1 MAAPPEKPEPGQAA
15 AAQSPAA
22 PKRKRPTIFRQ
33 PALFFKLL
41 SRRYIRI
48 SLVRW
53 LVLGV
58 VAGLGSGL
66 LAILFYLGLESVSH
80 LLLTHAA
87 GLTLPHPSGES
98 FALTEPGPYRPWLI
112 PVFTTAVGLVT
123 GLLITRFIP
132 EAMDGA
138 TDGTDAMIKAFHKNS
153 GIIRPL
159 VPILKGLTAIATIGS
174 GGSAGQEGP
183 ISQLGAGLG
192 SFLAQKLGLTARQRR
207 ILLLAGAAGGLGAI
221 FRAPLGGAI
230 TAVEVLYSEDFEA
243 EALLPAVVS
252 SVVAYT
258 LFTFFFGTDAILR
271 TPQYVFKSPLEL
283 PFYLVLAV
291 VVSLGARFFLRTFFF
306 FKFQVFGWIQ
316 KKFGLTPSMVLGG
329 LGMGLLG
336 MGYPQFLGGGYGWL
350 ELSVN
355 GQLGLGFL
363 AGLFFGKVLATSLT
377 IGSGLS
383 GGMFAPALFLGG
395 AAGGMVG
402 QAGHWLRPDIV
413 TQPGGYTM
421 VGMATFFAG
430 VAHAP
435 IGPLIM
441 VCEITQGYGL
451 LAPLMLCSAVALVLC
466 DDIHL
471 YENQQANK
479 FASPAHVAD
488 ATNNILEA
496 VPVSSVFVPGRCTIL
511 EEGVTLKALAHII
524 AGTSELVFPVKDEA
538 GRLTG
543 ILAVQDVRNVLFEA
557 SLHDLVLVKELMRK
571 PVAVNPDMSLYDALM
586 LFIETDLSQLPVVA
600 QDHPD
605 TVLGM
610 LSRQHVFRAY
620 SATLKDLKKEE

>member
-1 MAAPPEKPEPGQAA
+1 MPDAATPAGPASEQDRDAPPAG
-15 AAQSPAA
+15 
-22 PKRKRPTIFRQ
+22 RPPSFFRR
-33 PALFFKLL
+33 PRLFWKQLT
-41 SRRYIRI
+41 RRYIRI
-48 SLVRW
+48 GLVRW

-58 VAGLGSGL
+58 VAGLGSGGM
-66 LAILFYLGLESVSH
+66 AILFYLGLESLTQ
-80 LLLTHAA
+80 LLQVRLA
-87 GLTLPHPSGES
+87 GLSLPHPSGEHLLS
-98 FALTEPGPYRPWLI
+98 AVPGPYRPWLI
-112 PVFTTAVGLVT
+112 PIFTTAVGLVT
-123 GLLITRFIP
+123 GLLVTRLIP
-132 EAMDGA
+132 EAVDGA
-138 TDGTDAMIKAFHKNS
+138 TDGTDAMIKAFHHKA
-153 GIIRPL
+153 GVIRPL
-159 VPILKGLTAIATIGS
+159 VPLLKGATAIATISS

-192 SFLAQKLGLTARQRR
+192 SFLGQKLGLTARQRR

-221 FRAPLGGAI
+221 FRAPLGGAL

-271 TPQYVFKSPLEL
+271 TPQYVFDTPLEL

-291 VVSLGARFFLRTFFF
+291 VVSLGARFFLATFFF
-306 FKFQVFGWIQ
+306 FKFKVFGWVQ
-316 KKFGLTPSMVLGG
+316 RRFGLTLSMVLGG
-329 LGMGLLG
+329 LGMGLFG
-336 MGYPQFLGGGYGWL
+336 MCWPQFLGGGYGWL

-355 GQLGLGFL
+355 GHLGMGFL
-363 AGLFFGKVLATSLT
+363 AGLFCGKVLATSLT
-377 IGSGLS
+377 IGSGMS

-395 AAGGMVG
+395 AAGGLVG

-466 DDIHL
+466 DDIRL
-471 YENQQANK
+471 YENQQPNK

-496 VPVSSVFVPGRCTIL
+496 VPVASVFVPGRATIL
-511 EEGVTLKALAHII
+511 EESVTLKALAHII
-524 AGTSELVFPVKDEA
+524 AGTSELVFPVKDGQ

-543 ILAVQDVRNVLFEA
+543 ILAVQDVRAVLFEDA
-557 SLHDLVLVKELMRK
+557 LHDLVLVKELMRK

-586 LFIETDLSQLPVVA
+586 LFLETDLSQLPVVTA
-600 QDHPD
+600 DRPD
-605 TVLGM
+605 MVLGM
-610 LSRQHVFRAY
+610 LDRQHVFRAY
-620 SATLKDLKKEE
+620 TATLKELKKEQ

>member
-1 MAAPPEKPEPGQAA
+1 MDANPTQPR
-15 AAQSPAA
+15 PAA
-22 PKRKRPTIFRQ
+22 SFFRRPRIFWRK
-33 PALFFKLL
+33 LF
-41 SRRYIRI
+41 RRYTRI
-48 SLVRW
+48 GLVRW

-58 VAGLGSGL
+58 VAGLGSGAL
-66 LAILFYLGLESVSH
+66 SIAFFTGLEALSH
-80 LLLTHAA
+80 LLMVHLA
-87 GLTLPHPSGES
+87 GLSLPHPAGES
-98 FALTEPGPYRPWLI
+98 WLQADPGPYRPWLV
-112 PVFTTAVGLVT
+112 PVFTTAVGLIT
-123 GLLITRFIP
+123 GLLVTRLIP

-138 TDGTDAMIKAFHKNS
+138 TDGTDAMIKAFHQKA
-153 GIIRPL
+153 GLIRPL
-159 VPILKGLTAIATIGS
+159 VPLLKGATAILTIAS

-183 ISQLGAGLG
+183 VSQLGAGLG
-192 SFLAQKLGLTARQRR
+192 SFLGQVLRLTARQRR

-258 LFTFFFGTDAILR
+258 LFTFFFGMDAILK
-271 TPQYVFKSPLEL
+271 TPQYIFNDPREL
-283 PFYLVLAV
+283 PFYLGLAV

-306 FKFQVFGWIQ
+306 FKFKVFGKIQ
-316 KKFGLTPSMVLGG
+316 QRFGLTLSMVLGG

-336 MGYPQFLGGGYGWL
+336 MRYPQFLGGGYGWI

-355 GQLGLGFL
+355 GQLGLMFL
-363 AGLFFGKVLATSLT
+363 IGLFFGKVLATSLT

-383 GGMFAPALFLGG
+383 GGMFAPSLFLGG
-395 AAGGMVG
+395 AAGGMAGQVG
-402 QAGHWLRPDIV
+402 HMLRPDIV

-421 VGMATFFAG
+421 VGMAAFFAG

-435 IGPLIM
+435 LGPLVM

-451 LAPLMLCSAVALVLC
+451 LAPLMLCSAVAMVLC

-479 FASPAHVAD
+479 FTSPAHVAD

-496 VPVSSVFVPGRCTIL
+496 VPVSSVFTPGKVTIL
-511 EEGVTLKALAHII
+511 EENVSLRALAHII
-524 AGTSELVFPVKDEA
+524 SGTRALVFPVKNHRGE
-538 GRLTG
+538 LTG
-543 ILAVQDVRNVLFEA
+543 LLSLQDVRNVLFEE
-557 SLHDLVLVKELMRK
+557 SLHELVLVKELMR
-571 PVAVNPDMSLYDALM
+571 PAVVVSPDMALYDALM
-586 LFIETDLSQLPVVA
+586 LFLETELSQLPVTE
-600 QDHPD
+600 QERPD

-610 LSRQHVFRAY
+610 LDRQHVFRAY
-620 SATLKDLKKEE
+620 AHTLRELKKEEA

>member
-1 MAAPPEKPEPGQAA
+1 MNPPP
-15 AAQSPAA
+15 S
-22 PKRKRPTIFRQ
+22 PKRPAPTLLRRPRVYW
-33 PALFFKLL
+33 
-41 SRRYIRI
+41 RRLMRRI
-48 SLVRW
+48 VRLGLMRW
-53 LVLGV
+53 LALGV
-58 VAGLGSGL
+58 VAGIGSGI
-66 LAILFYLGLESVSH
+66 LACLFYLGLEH
-80 LLLTHAA
+80 LSSLLQVRLA
-87 GLTLPHPSGES
+87 GLTLPHPSGEGLGE
-98 FALTEPGPYRPWLI
+98 ALPGPFRPWLI
-112 PVFTTAVGLVT
+112 PVFTTSVGLIT
-123 GLLITRFIP
+123 GFLVTRFIP

-138 TDGTDAMIKAFHKNS
+138 TDGTDAMIRAFHKKA

-159 VPILKGLTAIATIGS
+159 VPLVKGATAIATIAA

-192 SFLAQKLGLTARQRR
+192 SFLAQMLHLTARQRR

-252 SVVAYT
+252 AVVAHT
-258 LFTFFFGTDAILR
+258 LFSFFFGGEAILN
-271 TPQYVFKSPLEL
+271 TPRYIFDNPMEL
-283 PFYLVLAV
+283 PFYLALAL
-291 VVSLGARFFLRTFFF
+291 VVSLGARIFIRTFFF
-306 FKFQVFGWIQ
+306 FKFRIFGKI
-316 KKFGLTPSMVLGG
+316 KDRFGYTLPMVVGG

-336 MGYPQFLGGGYGWL
+336 MHYPQLLGGGYGWL
-350 ELSVN
+350 EMSVN

-363 AGLFFGKVLATSLT
+363 AGIFFGKVLATSLT
-377 IGSGLS
+377 VGSGLS

-395 AAGGMVG
+395 AAGGVVG
-402 QAGHWLRPDIV
+402 QAGHMFSPNIV
-413 TQPGGYTM
+413 TQPGAYTL

-441 VCEITQGYGL
+441 VSEITQGYGL

-471 YENQQANK
+471 YENQVENK

-496 VPVSSVFVPGRCTIL
+496 VPVSSVFTPSRSTIL
-511 EEGVTLKALAHII
+511 EESVTLKALAHII
-524 AGTSELVFPVKDEA
+524 SATSELVFPVKNAD

-543 ILAVQDVRNVLFEA
+543 ILALQDVRCVVFEEC
-557 SLHDLVLVKELMRK
+557 LHELVLVKELMR
-571 PVAVNPDMSLYDALM
+571 PAVVVHPDMSLYDALM
-586 LFIETDLSQLPVVA
+586 LFIETDLSQLPVVES
-600 QDHPD
+600 QHPD
-605 TVLGM
+605 VVLGM
-610 LSRQHVFRAY
+610 LDRQHVFKAY
-620 SATLKDLKKEE
+620 STTLKHLKTED